1 MRSCLAPFTV
11 SKQSKSC
18 SLFVFA
24 VLRWP
29 SSSCPST
36 SVVSPPS
43 SSSPP
48 PSFTMFLIMIAR
60 SGEPVEGLAP
70 RKHCDPARHHPHQD
84 LPHLRLR
91 VPLHWPFPG
100 EQQASPTLSNVQTR
114 FFQFL
119 APTNPSGFLVC
130 QGLSEHSLQRCWCW
144 RGFLKVSNVQ
154 QLNNCNNCTIAQL
167 QQLHIHQNFSLCGNS
182 YEKAFTTSASYWACC
197 KVKQGQW
204 ITWSKV
210 IMQQNQT
217 HRSVWSVTVCYLIT
231 VANLVGRRPDNR
243 KNLQK

>member
-1 MRSCLAPFTV
+1 
-11 SKQSKSC
+11 
-18 SLFVFA
+18 
-24 VLRWP
+24 
-29 SSSCPST
+29 
-36 SVVSPPS
+36 
-43 SSSPP
+43 
-48 PSFTMFLIMIAR
+48 MIAR

-91 VPLHWPFPG
+91 VPLHRPFPG
-100 EQQASPTLSNVQTR
+100 EQSSPTLSNVQTR
-114 FFQFL
+114 YFQLQFL

-154 QLNNCNNCTIAQL
+154 QLNNCNNCTIATIAHPPKLLTLWQL
-167 QQLHIHQNFSLCGNS
+167 IWKGFHHLCKLFSMLQS
-182 YEKAFTTSASYWACC
+182 KAR
-197 KVKQGQW
+197 